1 MSRTLTPFPYE
12 KVLVLGLAKSGTAT
26 ANLLLKNGIH
36 TIVNDFKTEE
46 TDPVV
51 VELRAKGAEVIVGS
65 HPLSVLENIDLI
77 VKNPGIPYENVL
89 IKEAIKR
96 DIPIITEVE
105 LAGRLAAPNPII
117 GVTGSNG
124 KTTTTTLI
132 DAMLTASNKK
142 VKLAGNI
149 GFVASEMAETLDE
162 EEPLLLELSS
172 FQLMGIDTFKPHIAV
187 MLNLFEAHLD
197 YHGDVLSYERA
208 KFNMV
213 KNQTENDYF
222 IYNADDARVVS
233 YINNMKAIC
242 IPFSVNKVVENG
254 AYVKDEALYFKQ
266 EKIIDIEEIVLV
278 GSHNISNILAA
289 IVASKL
295 SGATNEG
302 IIQTL
307 TTFSGV
313 EHRLQFVGK
322 IQDRLFY
329 NDSKATNKLATEM
342 ALQSFQRPT
351 ILLAGGLD
359 RGDDYDDLIPFLANV
374 KGVVLFGETKLKLK
388 EMAEKANIEH
398 IAIVENVK
406 EAVPVA
412 FSMSNE
418 KDVILLSP
426 ACASWDQYKTFEER
440 GNMFV
445 QAVHTLA

>member
-26 ANLLLKNGIH
+26 ANLLLKNGVN

-89 IKEAIKR
+89 IKEAIKC

-105 LAGRLAAPNPII
+105 LAGRLAAPNRII

-162 EEPLLLELSS
+162 EESLLLELSS

-242 IPFSVNKVVENG
+242 IPFSVNKVDENG

-278 GSHNISNILAA
+278 GSHNIYNILFS

-295 SGATNEG
+295 SDATNEC

-313 EHRLQFVGK
+313 EHRL
-322 IQDRLFY
+322 
-329 NDSKATNKLATEM
+329 
-342 ALQSFQRPT
+342 
-351 ILLAGGLD
+351 
-359 RGDDYDDLIPFLANV
+359 
-374 KGVVLFGETKLKLK
+374 
-388 EMAEKANIEH
+388 
-398 IAIVENVK
+398 
-406 EAVPVA
+406 
-412 FSMSNE
+412 
-418 KDVILLSP
+418 
-426 ACASWDQYKTFEER
+426 
-440 GNMFV
+440 
-445 QAVHTLA
+445 

>member
-1 MSRTLTPFPYE
+1 M
-12 KVLVLGLAKSGTAT
+12 
-26 ANLLLKNGIH
+26 
-36 TIVNDFKTEE
+36 
-46 TDPVV
+46 
-51 VELRAKGAEVIVGS
+51 
-65 HPLSVLENIDLI
+65 
-77 VKNPGIPYENVL
+77 
-89 IKEAIKR
+89 
-96 DIPIITEVE
+96 
-105 LAGRLAAPNPII
+105 
-117 GVTGSNG
+117 
-124 KTTTTTLI
+124 
-132 DAMLTASNKK
+132 
-142 VKLAGNI
+142 
-149 GFVASEMAETLDE
+149 
-162 EEPLLLELSS
+162 
-172 FQLMGIDTFKPHIAV
+172 
-187 MLNLFEAHLD
+187 
-197 YHGDVLSYERA
+197 
-208 KFNMV
+208 
-213 KNQTENDYF
+213 
-222 IYNADDARVVS
+222 
-233 YINNMKAIC
+233 
-242 IPFSVNKVVENG
+242 
-254 AYVKDEALYFKQ
+254 
-266 EKIIDIEEIVLV
+266 
-278 GSHNISNILAA
+278 
-289 IVASKL
+289 
-295 SGATNEG
+295 
-302 IIQTL
+302 